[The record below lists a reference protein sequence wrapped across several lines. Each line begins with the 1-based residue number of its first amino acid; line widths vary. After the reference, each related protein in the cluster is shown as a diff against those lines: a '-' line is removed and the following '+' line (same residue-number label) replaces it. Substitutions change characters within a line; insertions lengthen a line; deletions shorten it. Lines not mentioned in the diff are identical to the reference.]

1 MTLKL
6 TGEHY
11 IMKKKSISILKNN
24 RITIKT
30 HFPSVQYILVLRVAG
45 WVGNEPIE
53 ELTDKH
59 WFLQQGTV
67 KTHLNANTGVKD
79 FSFKGDQKHI
89 KAVIR
94 FFRNNNNWLVFHSSI
109 VIAKD

>member
-1 MTLKL
+1 
-6 TGEHY
+6 
-11 IMKKKSISILKNN
+11 MKKKSISILKNN

-30 HFPSVQYILVLRVAG
+30 HFPPVEYILVLRVRG

-79 FSFKGDQKHI
+79 FSFRGDQKHI

-94 FFRNNNNWLVFHSSI
+94 FFRNNNNWLVTHSSI

>member
-1 MTLKL
+1 
-6 TGEHY
+6 
-11 IMKKKSISILKNN
+11 MKKKSISILKNN
-24 RITIKT
+24 RITIQS
-30 HFPSVQYILVLRVAG
+30 HFPPVQYILVLRVAG
-45 WVGNEPIE
+45 WVGNEPIT

-94 FFRNNNNWLVFHSSI
+94 FFRNNNNWLVTHSSI

>member
-1 MTLKL
+1 
-6 TGEHY
+6 
-11 IMKKKSISILKNN
+11 MKKKSISILKNN
-24 RITIKT
+24 RITIQS

-94 FFRNNNNWLVFHSSI
+94 FFRNNNNWLVTHSSI

>member
-1 MTLKL
+1 
-6 TGEHY
+6 
-11 IMKKKSISILKNN
+11 MKKKSISILKNN

-94 FFRNNNNWLVFHSSI
+94 FFRNNNNWLVTHSSI

>member
-1 MTLKL
+1 
-6 TGEHY
+6 
-11 IMKKKSISILKNN
+11 MKKKSISILKNN
-24 RITIKT
+24 RITIQS

-45 WVGNEPIE
+45 WVGNEPIT

-94 FFRNNNNWLVFHSSI
+94 FFRNNNNWLVTHSSI

>member
-1 MTLKL
+1 
-6 TGEHY
+6 
-11 IMKKKSISILKNN
+11 MKKTGNSIKTNN
-24 RITIKT
+24 RKTIKT
-30 HFPSVQYILVLRVAG
+30 HFPPVQYILVLRVAG
-45 WVGNEPIE
+45 WVGNEPIS
-53 ELTDKH
+53 ELTHKH

-67 KTHLNANTGVKD
+67 KTHLNTNTGVKD

-94 FFRNNNNWLVFHSSI
+94 FFRNNNNWLVSHSSI

>member
-1 MTLKL
+1 
-6 TGEHY
+6 
-11 IMKKKSISILKNN
+11 MKKTSQYYKNILKNN
-24 RITIKT
+24 RMTIRPN
-30 HFPSVQYILVLRVAG
+30 FPPVQYILVLRVRG
-45 WVGNEPIE
+45 WVGNEPIR
-53 ELTDKH
+53 ELTHKR

>member
-1 MTLKL
+1 
-6 TGEHY
+6 
-11 IMKKKSISILKNN
+11 MKKKSISILKNN

-30 HFPSVQYILVLRVAG
+30 HFPSVEYILVLRVAG

-53 ELTDKH
+53 QLTDKH

-94 FFRNNNNWLVFHSSI
+94 FFRNNNNWLVTHSSI